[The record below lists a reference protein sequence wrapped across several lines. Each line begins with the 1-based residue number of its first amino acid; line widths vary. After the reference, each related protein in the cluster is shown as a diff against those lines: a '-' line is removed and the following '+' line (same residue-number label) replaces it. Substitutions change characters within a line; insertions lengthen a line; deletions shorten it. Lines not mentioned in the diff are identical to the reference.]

1 MPVPIL
7 EYDMLLEMNV
17 YMKDLIK
24 EHNNETNALV
34 LIRRQLKKAGKIVQV
49 DEVQK
54 RIDVVNGY
62 TNKAHNFVLFIKD
75 YLKTAYGE
83 DNKRKLD

>member
-1 MPVPIL
+1 
-7 EYDMLLEMNV
+7 MLLEMNV

-49 DEVQK
+49 NEVQK

>member
-1 MPVPIL
+1 
-7 EYDMLLEMNV
+7 MLLEMNV